1 MNPVVETAKDIKDK
15 IGDKINEYRIQE
27 NAELQKMV
35 TESNAAMASAIE
47 QQNTAVA
54 TMADTNIDGGGGQPE
69 DVPIITP
76 NFFQWNE
83 ADPFFVSKF
92 DNFRSTKPDMHCTHN
107 LK

>member
-1 MNPVVETAKDIKDK
+1 MRTVKDIKDK

-47 QQNTAVA
+47 QQNTAVS
-54 TMADTNIDGGGGQPE
+54 TMANANMDGGGGQPE
-69 DVPIITP
+69 DVSSLHLTSSSGMKQIHSLFLSLI
-76 NFFQWNE
+76 NLE
-83 ADPFFVSKF
+83 AL
-92 DNFRSTKPDMHCTHN
+92 NLICTAHN